1 MAVIEMLCS
10 LASFSILVARLA
22 AVTFTVALPLVV
34 TVALALALLAA
45 LDFLLGFKAVKL
57 SDFLSSLTMALGCD
71 KPSSG
76 LLSAMVSRSLAFA
89 AIAIVSL
96 CTCHRY
102 DQTQLPWYMIAF
114 QRGSSCQLMFE
125 LLLF

>member
-10 LASFSILVARLA
+10 LASFKILVARLS

-57 SDFLSSLTMALGCD
+57 SDFLSSLTMAFG
-71 KPSSG
+71 
-76 LLSAMVSRSLAFA
+76 
-89 AIAIVSL
+89 
-96 CTCHRY
+96 
-102 DQTQLPWYMIAF
+102 
-114 QRGSSCQLMFE
+114 
-125 LLLF
+125 